1 MKIITT
7 AIAKAPYRY
16 NIEQILP
23 QVENWLQDQS
33 ESLRKRVLWLFKN
46 AQIQNRSAVLPI
58 ETIFKKMSFEEKNNY
73 YIKASTDLAEEALK
87 KALSQAKIDPESI
100 DYLITTSCTGFM
112 IPSVDAYLVNRVGLK
127 QQIERLPV
135 TEMGCAGGT
144 AALIYASHYLRA
156 HPNRKVAI
164 VAVET
169 PTLTFQLNDYSM
181 ENFVSSAIFAD
192 GAACV
197 ILGNTEEVAPEI
209 IDTQMYHFPN
219 RSHLMG
225 FYLQNSGLKIILDR
239 EVPDEIQS
247 HFPSILFPFVEK
259 NQITLDQINHF
270 IFHPGG
276 KKIIQM
282 VEDLLGKYGKEIELS
297 KQVLAD
303 NGNMSSATVLYVLA
317 RYLEKTIPKK
327 DYGLML
333 AFGPGFTAQTL
344 LLQWK

>member
-16 NIEQILP
+16 SIDQILP
-23 QVENWLQDQS
+23 KIEEWLQDQS
-33 ESLRKRVLWLFKN
+33 ESLRKRVLWLFRN
-46 AQIQNRSAVLPI
+46 AQIQNRSSVLPI
-58 ETIFKKMSFEEKNNY
+58 ENLFQKMSFEEKNNH
-73 YIKASTDLAEEALK
+73 YIKVATDLAEEALK
-87 KALSQAKIDPESI
+87 KALTQAKIDPESI

-112 IPSVDAYLVNRVGLK
+112 IPSVDAYLVNRLGLK

-156 HPNRKVAI
+156 YPNRKVAI
-164 VAVET
+164 VAVEA
-169 PTLTFQLNDYSM
+169 PTLTLQLEDYSM

-197 ILGNTEEVAPEI
+197 ILGNTEEVAPQI
-209 IDTQMYHFPN
+209 LDTQMYHFPN
-219 RSHLMG
+219 CTHLMG

-239 EVPDEIQS
+239 DVPQEIQS
-247 HFPSILFPFVEK
+247 HFPSVLFPFIEK
-259 NQITLDQINHF
+259 NHLTIDKINHF

-276 KKIIQM
+276 KKIISI
-282 VEDLLGKYGKEIELS
+282 VEDLLGKYGKNIDLS

-317 RYLEKTIPKK
+317 RFLEKPIPKD